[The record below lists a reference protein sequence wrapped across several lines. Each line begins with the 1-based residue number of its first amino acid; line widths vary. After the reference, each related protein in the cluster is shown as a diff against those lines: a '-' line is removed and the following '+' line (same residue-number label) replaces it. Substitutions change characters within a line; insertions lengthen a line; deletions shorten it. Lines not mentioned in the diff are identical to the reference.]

1 MSIGTRLGRGSTHAW
16 EQLWVWWVAMFGF
29 ALLVVGA
36 AFAFADG
43 LDPWQRA
50 AGLGGL
56 VVIAA
61 GYAFIGFP
69 AQRAENDRRTAIY
82 LTIAITIEA
91 GLLSLHVA
99 AFTLLFGLFP
109 QCYAGFRRIRY
120 GVIAGFVLTAVV
132 GVASFGWAGW
142 KVRELPSV
150 VVQMSF
156 TVAFG
161 LLFAVW
167 ITRIIKQSGERAEL
181 ITELERTRSELAE
194 VNRAAGVQS
203 ERERLA
209 AEIHDTLA
217 QGFTSIVLLASVAQ
231 ARIPNPPSELATI
244 EATAREN
251 LAEARALVAALQ
263 PAPLQNASLDGAIGR
278 VVERFS
284 SETGIG
290 ATFAVTGSPV
300 ALGSDRDIALLRSA
314 QEALSNIRK
323 HTQAT
328 AVAVTL
334 TYGEEIHLEV
344 TDNGGGFDP
353 QQATDGFGLVGLRR
367 RLEQLGGRLVVASL
381 QDTREAGNRSG
392 TDGSRAVATHHLGVA
407 VQAIVG
413 RP

>member
-1 MSIGTRLGRGSTHAW
+1 
-16 EQLWVWWVAMFGF
+16 
-29 ALLVVGA
+29 
-36 AFAFADG
+36 
-43 LDPWQRA
+43 
-50 AGLGGL
+50 
-56 VVIAA
+56 
-61 GYAFIGFP
+61 
-69 AQRAENDRRTAIY
+69 
-82 LTIAITIEA
+82 
-91 GLLSLHVA
+91 LSLHVA

-109 QCYAGFRRIRY
+109 QCYAGFRQIRY
-120 GVIAGFVLTAVV
+120 GVTAGLVLTVVV

-142 KVRELPSV
+142 KVGELTSV
-150 VVQMSF
+150 LVQMAF
-156 TVAFG
+156 TIAFG

-167 ITRIIKQSGERAEL
+167 VTRIIKQSGERAEL
-181 ITELERTRSELAE
+181 ISELERTRGELAE

-231 ARIPNPPSELATI
+231 ARTPNPPPELATI

-263 PAPLQNASLDGAIGR
+263 PSPLQNASLDGAIGR

-284 SETGIG
+284 AETGVG
-290 ATFAVTGSPV
+290 ATFAVSGAPS
-300 ALGSDRDIALLRSA
+300 ALGADRDIALLRSA

-328 AVAVTL
+328 QVSVTL
-334 TYGEEIHLEV
+334 DYRDEIHLDV

-353 QQATDGFGLVGLRR
+353 QQATGGFGLVGLRR
-367 RLEQLGGRLVVASL
+367 RLEQLGGRLVVAQMSHPSDGAL
-381 QDTREAGNRSG
+381 PTVAPGAVGVVASRSG
-392 TDGSRAVATHHLGVA
+392 VMVR
-407 VQAIVG
+407 AIVD